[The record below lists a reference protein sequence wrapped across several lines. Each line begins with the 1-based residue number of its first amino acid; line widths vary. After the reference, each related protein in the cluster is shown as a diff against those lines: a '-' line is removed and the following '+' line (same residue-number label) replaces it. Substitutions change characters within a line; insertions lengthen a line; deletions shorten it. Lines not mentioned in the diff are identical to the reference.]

1 MAEDNPVARIA
12 FFISTVIC
20 CCQGVANFRGEYIA
34 TGTCSKED
42 CVYSYSA
49 TQTSV
54 VGESRASLQFRADVE
69 SICESVG
76 VYQGI
81 KAIKLCAVLKNTAI
95 ASGGVYDDGKANLKG
110 ASETA
115 NYLLSGPFCFVQ
127 TSEGKIVSVHYGPD
141 EKPAIVNLK
150 KAVAAAFQANFKY
163 TEQEVEED
171 TLTTHV
177 SQYSYENL
185 GPDHW
190 IMRRTVKPSDVIRFA
205 SNEMHRKSRLEVQKA
220 EIVEYKEGVLLKSSG
235 TLFVNAKGPMDT
247 QDDAMAHFTPV
258 DVDQASYD
266 ATAGSNELY
275 GTGTYSLVL
284 KKRYQNPTTMTKL
297 RRSAT
302 QFLLS
307 NQSSLSALD
316 EIGESTIEAMKNL
329 RAQMPSIL
337 MSLAYLHK
345 NATDA
350 KIGYKIKRLL
360 ILESKNG
367 PLPGYAPARDEVI
380 RYLQKLSSSTAEM
393 DVNMK
398 LLLYS
403 FLAVEGSIESQ
414 KLLVKAINES
424 KDSKERNALIVQL
437 AFVPKVNPYVL
448 SLIEDMIKSSNTRSD
463 PLVLTYGALASS
475 LSPQL
480 QSRAL
485 QFLRN
490 CTDRNDDDTYVH
502 LIHAMGNM
510 ESNLTDE
517 HLINSLSHD
526 NPSVRLA
533 AIYALRHRTEWP
545 EVQRSLLHTL
555 LSFPS
560 KDVTDMI
567 LKTLIA
573 GAECSSYPE
582 TVNDFLFTQLL
593 AATESDVE
601 QSAMLARYVRLLGPT
616 SPKDWIQIMSS
627 RNRRGTNWN
636 EDKKLYDL
644 VLDYNTRG
652 DDVRSYPSHKAY
664 LWAKSIG
671 NSKIMLDAAFGAF
684 VGFGAGNEEQKG
696 GFKLF
701 AKGVV
706 RGSAFGHSK
715 TAFEALILSENKHG
729 SGVVHNQVY
738 LSILGKVFLE
748 KNKEITSCSPWKIS
762 PPKPLYFPLL
772 DFRSKVFICIGFV
785 NFKVTVDVKLKLEA
799 GLTACVGECISGE
812 ATLTPTIGL
821 IATGEGSV
829 SLAEIMKGG
838 IDVRANLNY
847 ALTLKLT
854 GSYKL
859 RNGPAN
865 LCVTLSHSWL
875 DNSIDV
881 YPYYQY
887 KIMQFIDVGGFRILS
902 GFQWGEKKIWK
913 LLAVTFNLPS
923 TPWKKLWTS
932 CDTSTLQCPIATMY

>member
-1 MAEDNPVARIA
+1 M
-12 FFISTVIC
+12 
-20 CCQGVANFRGEYIA
+20 
-34 TGTCSKED
+34 
-42 CVYSYSA
+42 
-49 TQTSV
+49 
-54 VGESRASLQFRADVE
+54 
-69 SICESVG
+69 
-76 VYQGI
+76 
-81 KAIKLCAVLKNTAI
+81 
-95 ASGGVYDDGKANLKG
+95 
-110 ASETA
+110 
-115 NYLLSGPFCFVQ
+115 
-127 TSEGKIVSVHYGPD
+127 
-141 EKPAIVNLK
+141 
-150 KAVAAAFQANFKY
+150 
-163 TEQEVEED
+163 
-171 TLTTHV
+171 
-177 SQYSYENL
+177 
-185 GPDHW
+185 
-190 IMRRTVKPSDVIRFA
+190 
-205 SNEMHRKSRLEVQKA
+205 
-220 EIVEYKEGVLLKSSG
+220 
-235 TLFVNAKGPMDT
+235 
-247 QDDAMAHFTPV
+247 
-258 DVDQASYD
+258 
-266 ATAGSNELY
+266 
-275 GTGTYSLVL
+275 
-284 KKRYQNPTTMTKL
+284 
-297 RRSAT
+297 
-302 QFLLS
+302 
-307 NQSSLSALD
+307 
-316 EIGESTIEAMKNL
+316 
-329 RAQMPSIL
+329 
-337 MSLAYLHK
+337 
-345 NATDA
+345 
-350 KIGYKIKRLL
+350 
-360 ILESKNG
+360 
-367 PLPGYAPARDEVI
+367 
-380 RYLQKLSSSTAEM
+380 
-393 DVNMK
+393 
-398 LLLYS
+398 
-403 FLAVEGSIESQ
+403 
-414 KLLVKAINES
+414 VKAINES

-485 QFLRN
+485 QFLRK

-829 SLAEIMKGG
+829 SLAVGIFKRTKDYYIMDLLIPQEIMKGG

-887 KIMQFIDVGGFRILS
+887 KMMQFIDVGGFRIVSYCRENDCMLFLHLYHYCTQLVS
-902 GFQWGEKKIWK
+902 HPEQ
-913 LLAVTFNLPS
+913 
-923 TPWKKLWTS
+923 
-932 CDTSTLQCPIATMY
+932 